1 MCVYIHLPNASV
13 VIRGHLWS
21 CFSSLTFMWL
31 LKIGLTLL
39 DLQNKHLS
47 LSHLK
52 KKKNLLLFSVYE
64 CIACIIYVYVRTT
77 CVPGALGE
85 TFVPPCGC

>member
-31 LKIGLTLL
+31 RKIGLTLL

-52 KKKNLLLFSVYE
+52 KKR
-64 CIACIIYVYVRTT
+64 IYYYFLCMGVL
-77 CVPGALGE
+77 PI
-85 TFVPPCGC
+85 

>member
-52 KKKNLLLFSVYE
+52 KKR
-64 CIACIIYVYVRTT
+64 IYYYFLCMGVL
-77 CVPGALGE
+77 PI
-85 TFVPPCGC
+85 